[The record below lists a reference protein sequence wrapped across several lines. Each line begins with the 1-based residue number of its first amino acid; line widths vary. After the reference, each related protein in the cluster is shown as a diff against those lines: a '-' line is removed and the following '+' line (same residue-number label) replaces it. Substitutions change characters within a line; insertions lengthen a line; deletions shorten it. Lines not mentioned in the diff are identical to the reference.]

1 MREIALSDVD
11 LSEVPS
17 KSLRSPIEVQSKSQS
32 QSSLSLSGL
41 YCPYLR
47 YIERYRYSLYT
58 LSTLYQIRR
67 DSTEIFPLLDHRPV
81 LVVVAILVVG
91 AVVVVSAEA

>member
-1 MREIALSDVD
+1 MTRWNL
-11 LSEVPS
+11 
-17 KSLRSPIEVQSKSQS
+17 
-32 QSSLSLSGL
+32 L
-41 YCPYLR
+41 YN
-47 YIERYRYSLYT
+47 ERYRYSLYT

-81 LVVVAILVVG
+81 VVVVAIVVVG